1 MARKIQSI
9 GPPLSP
15 FLLASLSFA
24 SRFTAGSSEFFNL
37 VARIH
42 ED

>member
-15 FLLASLSFA
+15 FLLAPLFFT
-24 SRFTAGSSEFFNL
+24 SRFTAGSSAFFDL
-37 VARIH
+37 LARTH